1 MIKTIIF
8 DMGGVI
14 ITLGPD
20 EALRRFKALGLKDAE
35 QHLDSYTQRGIFGQ
49 LEKGDIDAVTFQKK
63 LSRMVGREL
72 TFEQCRHAWLGY
84 FKEVPQRNLDALAD
98 LRRKGY
104 RLVLLSNT
112 NPFVMSVILSSSFDG
127 HGHSLADYLDA
138 IYMSYEMKALKPD
151 ETFFRKV
158 LIAEQTSPS
167 ECLFLDDGPRNVAVA
182 SQIGMRTYCPA
193 NGEDWTGRLYE
204 ILSE

>member
-14 ITLGPD
+14 ITISPD
-20 EALRRFKALGLKDAE
+20 EALLRFKALGLKDAE

-49 LEKGDIDAVTFQKK
+49 LEEGDIDADTFRVELGK
-63 LSRMVGREL
+63 MVGREL

-84 FKEVPQRNLDALAD
+84 FKEVPQRNLEALTE

-112 NPFVMSVILSSSFDG
+112 NPFVMSVILSSRFDG
-127 HGHSLADYLDA
+127 HGHSLAHYLDA
-138 IYMSYEMKALKPD
+138 TYLSYEMKTMKPD

-158 LIAEQTSPS
+158 LIAEQTPPAD
-167 ECLFLDDGPRNVAVA
+167 CLFVDDGPRNVAVA

-193 NGEDWTGRLYE
+193 NGEDWTGKLYE